1 MEKGKIIKDDWW
13 SVEYINNGVKEI
25 LKIYND
31 DLVLFLDEDHGKEV
45 EFEIVEEFSHP
56 ELFSKIGWGD
66 GQRLAKLK
74 GYPNL
79 NL

>member
-31 DLVLFLDEDHGKEV
+31 DLLLFLDEDHGKEV
-45 EFEIVEEFSHP
+45 EFEIVDEFSHP
-56 ELFSKIGWGD
+56 ELFSRKGWGD
-66 GQRLAKLK
+66 GERLAKLK

>member
-1 MEKGKIIKDDWW
+1 MEKGTIIKDNWW

-31 DLVLFLDEDHGKEV
+31 DLLLFLDEDHGKEV

-66 GQRLAKLK
+66 GERLAKLN
-74 GYPNL
+74 GYPKL
-79 NL
+79 NI